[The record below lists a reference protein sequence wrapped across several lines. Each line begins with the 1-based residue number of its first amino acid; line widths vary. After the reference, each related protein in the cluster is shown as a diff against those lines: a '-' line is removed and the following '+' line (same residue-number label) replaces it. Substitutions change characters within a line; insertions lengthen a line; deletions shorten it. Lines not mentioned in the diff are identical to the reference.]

1 MKRLFHII
9 LFFIITHAGFAQ
21 GVYFGYPRESAKLQ
35 EGDRILLNIPIYR
48 DWYFFPD
55 GGIAELA
62 TFISSDTTLF
72 FEIKIR
78 EGWGAADYVQRHTE
92 FLAERMT
99 DELLQR
105 CDCHNY
111 TIIGL
116 GKTHPIFLDEKD
128 EKYKAMNTMMEI
140 VVTKKQR

>member
-1 MKRLFHII
+1 MKRFCCLI
-9 LFFIITHAGFAQ
+9 LFISALRAGFAQ
-21 GVYFGYPRESAKLQ
+21 GVYFGYPREGAKLQ

-62 TFISSDTTLF
+62 TFISKDTTLF

-78 EGWGAADYVQRHTE
+78 EGWGVTDYAQRHTE
-92 FLAERMT
+92 FLAMCMT
-99 DELLQR
+99 DEILQR
-105 CDCHNY
+105 CDSQNF
-111 TIIGL
+111 TIIGW
-116 GKTHPIFLDEKD
+116 GKTHPIFWDEKD

-140 VVTKKQR
+140 VVTKKM